1 MIKSKLKIIPLGGL
15 SEIGKNMMAM
25 EYEDDIII
33 IDAGLMFPGEEMLG
47 LDLVIPDISY
57 LLEKREKIRG
67 IVITHGHEDH
77 IGALPYLLPQLN
89 VPVYSTRLTNGLIS
103 VKLKERKALSEAKLK
118 VVTFGSQVT
127 LGKFRVEF
135 FPVCHS
141 IPDAAGLIISTPI
154 GTIIHSGDFK
164 LDYTPVDGKPT
175 NLSRL
180 AQLGAQ
186 GVLLLLSDSTYA
198 ELPGYTPSERVV
210 GETLDRV
217 MAKAPGRVIVT
228 TFSSL
233 VSRIQQVIDSA
244 AKYQRRVF
252 IVGRSM
258 TDIVNMTLELGYLK
272 APKGILGRLDE
283 LKSLPHNRVVFIT
296 TGSQGEP
303 TSALVRIANQDHRQ
317 VHIIRGDTVVLSA
330 TAVPGNESLI
340 NRTVDNLFKQG
351 AQVLYDKVAS
361 VHVHGH
367 GSQEEL
373 KLLLNLVKPR
383 FFMPIHGEYR
393 HLSLHANLAQSLGI
407 PEKNIFL
414 MEDGDVLELGPQGGR
429 KTGKVSSGNVYV
441 DGLSVG
447 DIGSVVLRDRRMLSR
462 DGIVMVIITVNRQTG
477 KLVGRP
483 DIVSRGFIE
492 PTETKDKNMI
502 EESRD
507 LVARAL
513 DHSGVRPADW
523 GFIYSKVRDI
533 LNKFYYE
540 QTKRHPMILPVMV
553 KV

>member
-1 MIKSKLKIIPLGGL
+1 MIKPRLKIIPLGGL
-15 SEIGKNMMAM
+15 SEIGKNMMVI

-47 LDLVIPDISY
+47 IDLVIPDISY
-57 LLEKREKIRG
+57 LLERREKIRG

-89 VPVYSTRLTNGLIS
+89 APIYSTKLTHGLIS
-103 VKLKERKALSEAKLK
+103 VELKERKALSAAKLK
-118 VVTFGSQVT
+118 VMPFGSQFT
-127 LGKFRVEF
+127 LGRFKVEF

-141 IPDAAGLIISTPI
+141 IPDSAGLIIRTPV

-175 NLSRL
+175 DLSRL

-210 GETLDRV
+210 GETLDHV
-217 MAKAPGRVIVT
+217 MAEAPGRVIVT

-233 VSRIQQVIDSA
+233 VSRIQQVIDA
-244 AKYQRRVF
+244 AARHQRRVF
-252 IVGRSM
+252 IIGRSM
-258 TDIVNMTLELGYLK
+258 SEIVRMALEGGYLK
-272 APKGILGRLDE
+272 SPNGILARLDE
-283 LKSLPHNRVVFIT
+283 LKGMPHNRVVLIT

-303 TSALVRIANQDHRQ
+303 TSALVRIANRDHRL
-317 VHIIRGDTVVLSA
+317 VHIIRGDTVILSA

-340 NRTVDNLFKQG
+340 NRTVDSLFKQG
-351 AQVLYDKVAS
+351 AQVLYDKVAQ

-393 HLSLHANLAQSLGI
+393 HLSLHAKLAQAVGI
-407 PEKNIFL
+407 SKGNIFVL
-414 MEDGDVLELGPQGGR
+414 EDGDILELGPQGGR
-429 KTGKVSSGNVYV
+429 ITGKVSSGNVYV

-447 DIGSVVLRDRRMLSR
+447 DVGSIVLRDRRMLSR
-462 DGIVMVIITVNRQTG
+462 DGVVMVIITVNRQTG

-483 DIVSRGFIE
+483 DIVSRGFVE
-492 PTETKDKNMI
+492 PGETKDMI

-513 DHSGVRPADW
+513 DRSGIRPADW

-533 LNKFYYE
+533 LHKFYYE
-540 QTKRHPMILPVMV
+540 QTKRRPMILPVMV